1 MRFIAL
7 FICVLFSTT
16 LMSADKPH
24 ILYIN
29 ADDLGVMDVGYNNS
43 LFRTPN
49 IDRLAKSGMIFTE
62 AYAPSANC
70 APSRACVHTGQ
81 WSARH
86 GVYTVGSSE
95 RGKPHQ
101 RKLIPIKN
109 TQYLNEKVWTMAEAM
124 KDAGYKTIHLGKYHL
139 GSDPLTQGF
148 DENIGGDK
156 AGSPNGGGYFSPWTQ
171 KVMKEWSDKYPKNTH
186 RMVVYADQA
195 VRFIKENKNSPMFIH
210 FSPYSVHT
218 PIQKVDK
225 YLPNYKGKDVNAN
238 YASMVE
244 NFDTEVGR
252 VLDSLKAE
260 GIVDNTLIVLSSDNG
275 GIRSISPQTP
285 YRAGKGS
292 YYEGGVREPFI
303 VSWPAK
309 VKAGTTND
317 TLVCTIDLFPTFLD
331 VAKMKKPESKI
342 LDGVSLLPIIS
353 ETGTLKKRALFWHFP
368 VYLQAYNSK
377 KDQARDPLFRT
388 RPGSAMR
395 YGKWKLHEYF
405 EDGKFELYDLSKDI
419 GETNNLV
426 NSMPE
431 KVSELKKML
440 VDWRQSINAPIPT
453 KLNPEFKTK

>member
-1 MRFIAL
+1 
-7 FICVLFSTT
+7 
-16 LMSADKPH
+16 MSADKPH